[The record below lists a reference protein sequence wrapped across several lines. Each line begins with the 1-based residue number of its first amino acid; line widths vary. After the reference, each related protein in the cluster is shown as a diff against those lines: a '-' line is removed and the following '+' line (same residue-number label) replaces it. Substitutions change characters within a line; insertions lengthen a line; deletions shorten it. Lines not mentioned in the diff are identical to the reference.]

1 MTTKEEIKDAIK
13 ARIERFN
20 KLWFKALGYTFE
32 EEPEIERVK
41 YEDKMQEWEEV
52 YNPRLQARCKEL
64 GYENDDEY
72 LKACWDRERDNWELY
87 NERDPEIQALWDKH
101 PSAPSPLYNY
111 EMSVINEAENIA
123 HWFLDNYPGKELEMW
138 DTFAKGKSAFE
149 FVDEI
154 KNAGYDKWNDGHSGN
169 SGSMAV
175 SFAYTL
181 LFQTELF
188 PYMHGALCYMVG
200 DKGYYDDREDVHA
213 AVEAFKAKHPDAK

>member
-32 EEPEIERVK
+32 EEPEIERVR
-41 YEDKMQEWEEV
+41 YEDKMREWEEV

-72 LKACWDRERDNWELY
+72 LQACWDKGLY
-87 NERDPEIQALWDKH
+87 NPDDRDQEIQTLWGKH
-101 PSAPSPLYNY
+101 PSAPAPLYDY
-111 EMSVINEAENIA
+111 EMCVINEAENIA
-123 HWFLDNYPGKELEMW
+123 YWFLDTYPGKELEMW
-138 DTFAKGKSAFE
+138 DTFGEGKSAFE
-149 FVDEI
+149 FVDGI

-175 SFAYTL
+175 SFAYTM

-188 PYMHGALCYMVG
+188 PFMHGALSYMVG

-213 AVEAFKAKHPDAK
+213 AVEAFKVKHPDTK